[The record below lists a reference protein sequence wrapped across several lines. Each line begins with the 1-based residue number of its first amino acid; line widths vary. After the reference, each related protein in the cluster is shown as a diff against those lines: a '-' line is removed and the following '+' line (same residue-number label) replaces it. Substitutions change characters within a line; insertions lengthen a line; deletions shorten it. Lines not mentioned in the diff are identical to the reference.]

1 MVTPG
6 SDSLRFFHMP
16 LHINFPDQMHMW
28 QQFAR
33 LCNAGRLAMWLPS
46 WQVGSS
52 MLKCPFKNNQRTH
65 VRFLFFQPWC
75 DYSSSQPL
83 KMKKDVHRDSNSVDL
98 KCRSNG
104 KSRKK
109 TTESP
114 RSPPSPWHDISDGRC
129 DAVVFPVGQRVLGKA
144 DVHANAQP
152 DGTGNRC
159 APLEYDQRCYAEA
172 EVSGIARQQ
181 DVQLSPLLAIVW
193 EVGKVGGR
201 GWTDATGLLAQA
213 SDQSGGEKAQPITP
227 EWKQSVHAV
236 SSEHIFC

>member
-1 MVTPG
+1 MWPCFNEVWVYFDFKIVQRYTYIVELYG
-6 SDSLRFFHMP
+6 LKSYGHTWLRFSLFFFHMP

-75 DYSSSQPL
+75 DYNSSQPL
-83 KMKKDVHRDSNSVDL
+83 KMKKDVHRESNSVDL

-109 TTESP
+109 NIRKPTKP
-114 RSPPSPWHDISDGRC
+114 
-129 DAVVFPVGQRVLGKA
+129 
-144 DVHANAQP
+144 
-152 DGTGNRC
+152 
-159 APLEYDQRCYAEA
+159 
-172 EVSGIARQQ
+172 
-181 DVQLSPLLAIVW
+181 AITMTRHFW
-193 EVGKVGGR
+193 
-201 GWTDATGLLAQA
+201 W
-213 SDQSGGEKAQPITP
+213 
-227 EWKQSVHAV
+227 
-236 SSEHIFC
+236 